1 MGNLEV
7 PWCWRC
13 RAFGTEEKYEDDK
26 WPSWWILD
34 ANEKGQCRAVHCVK
48 DDGLEIENWWTGY
61 ATVPSELLA
70 LCRVVSFR
78 ILSFSYSFN
87 NYVSSLTVQFV
98 QIWTAPSFAQYF
110 EAAHWWLKFTSELA
124 QQSVGWVQCTPSL
137 HHNSSSLDG
146 GGGWGH
152 QFSKLHNHSHSDLKT
167 QNIIWRLEN
176 WNPFLKLAD

>member
-1 MGNLEV
+1 MIKHIMPLSPKLGLTKASSVRIAVSSTGDLFLFLWLWRFFDVGGVGRNPIGVLRLLEQVDENMGNLEV

-98 QIWTAPSFAQYF
+98 QIWTAPSFA
-110 EAAHWWLKFTSELA
+110 
-124 QQSVGWVQCTPSL
+124 
-137 HHNSSSLDG
+137 
-146 GGGWGH
+146 
-152 QFSKLHNHSHSDLKT
+152 
-167 QNIIWRLEN
+167 
-176 WNPFLKLAD
+176 